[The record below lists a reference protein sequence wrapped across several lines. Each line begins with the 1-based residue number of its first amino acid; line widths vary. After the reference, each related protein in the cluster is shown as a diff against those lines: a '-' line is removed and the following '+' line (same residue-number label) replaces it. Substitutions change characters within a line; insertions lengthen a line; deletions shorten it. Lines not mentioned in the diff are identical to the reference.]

1 MAIFKDIS
9 AFEVKYP
16 VGNELIQV
24 SPTEAVT
31 IESIA
36 TLKSGAKGFTAHHVI
51 NQRDNSFLGFW
62 AGSEANLPAD
72 RDESVVYFTV

>member
-9 AFEVKYP
+9 SFTVKTP
-16 VGNELIQV
+16 TGSEKIQV

-36 TLKSGAKGFTAHHVI
+36 TLKSGDKGFIANHALNI
-51 NQRDNSFLGFW
+51 RDLSSLSFW
-62 AGSEANLPAD
+62 AGSENLLPPD
-72 RDESVVYFTV
+72 RDNNTIYFTV